1 MKATLFIASRSPWK
15 AGEVKTIARLA
26 SPDDAV
32 IFIQE
37 AVYHAGNVPEDVDA
51 SMQLLRD
58 QNVSIYF
65 LEPDLIARGLQ
76 KPENSVDYDG
86 FLDLIEKYQN
96 IFH

>member
-1 MKATLFIASRSPWK
+1 MKTTLFIASRSPWK
-15 AGEVKTIARLA
+15 AGEVKTIAKLA
-26 SPDDAV
+26 SPDDAL

-37 AVYHAGNVPEDVDA
+37 AVYHAVSVPEDVEA

-58 QNVSIYF
+58 KNVSIYF

-96 IFH
+96 TFH